1 MVADQRD
8 KAGMAGQEAE
18 AFKAMLS
25 AVPPVVLPPLM
36 APAAGAFAAAT
47 VMGIGFAN
55 QIAGAYLGFMKGAV
69 ETSRLMADVM
79 GAPDAERLTDTDVAP
94 AKAEA
99 SAASE
104 NVVALKPVRKSVESV
119 AKPVTRKP
127 AAKPVGEK
135 KAPVRKAKA
144 AAAPKTDADVSGL
157 RQLPGIGP
165 KLESLLKARGLGT
178 LEAIAALSVDEA
190 RALDTDLGLDGRIER
205 DGWVE
210 RAAVLTRG

>member
-55 QIAGAYLGFMKGAV
+55 QIAGAYLGFLKGAV

-94 AKAEA
+94 AKAET

-104 NVVALKPVRKSVESV
+104 NVVALKPVRKSVVSV

-135 KAPVRKAKA
+135 KAPVRKAK

-178 LEAIAALSVDEA
+178 LEAIAALSDDEA